1 MATQNKQKSLKT
13 FFWLWGILTVVGVV
27 LSLWLPHRYMPPMM
41 SNDGH
46 LAMTTTI
53 LFSVLAA
60 PVASAVYAGTM
71 YILRNYRW
79 RGEGVPPAAEP
90 IRDNTKV
97 LITWLSVSAILT
109 VFVLV
114 WGLGALAAENS
125 SSSSNPLIVNVT
137 GQQWVWTYSY
147 PGTHVV
153 SDQLYLPENR
163 EVEFRIT
170 SLDVTHGFWVQNF
183 GVQVD
188 ANPGVI
194 TTIHT
199 TPDALGPIIV
209 RCEQFC
215 GLNHAF
221 MESTGRVVTPK
232 QFSNWL
238 AAQPQRA

>member
-1 MATQNKQKSLKT
+1 VATSSTKRSLT
-13 FFWLWGILTVVGVV
+13 RFYWAWGILTVVGVV
-27 LSLWLPHRYMPPMM
+27 LSIWLPHRYVPRMM
-41 SNDGH
+41 SNDGN
-46 LAMTTTI
+46 LSLTTMI

-60 PVASAVYAGTM
+60 PVASGVYAAALHIM
-71 YILRNYRW
+71 HADRY

-90 IRDNTKV
+90 IRENTKLLV
-97 LITWLSVSAILT
+97 TWLTVSAVLT

-125 SSSSNPLIVNVT
+125 TSGNPLVVDVT
-137 GQQWVWTYSY
+137 GQQWVWTFAY

-153 SDQLYLPENR
+153 SNELYVPDNR
-163 EVEFRIT
+163 EVEFRVT
-170 SLDVTHGFWVQNF
+170 SLDVTHGFWVVNF

-199 TPDALGPIIV
+199 TPDKLGTIEV

-221 MESTGRVVTPK
+221 MDAIGHVVTPS
-232 QFSNWL
+232 QFSAWL
-238 AAQPQRA
+238 SSQPQGA

>member
-1 MATQNKQKSLKT
+1 
-13 FFWLWGILTVVGVV
+13 LTVVGVV
-27 LSLWLPHRYMPPMM
+27 LSIWLPHRYMPHMM
-41 SNDGH
+41 SNDGN
-46 LAMTTTI
+46 LSVTTMI

-60 PVASAVYAGTM
+60 PVASGVYAATLHIIRHNR
-71 YILRNYRW
+71 Y
-79 RGEGVPPAAEP
+79 RGEGVPPAAEQ
-90 IRDNTKV
+90 IRENTKLLV
-97 LITWLSVSAILT
+97 TWLTTSAVLT

-125 SSSSNPLIVNVT
+125 SSGNPLVVDVT
-137 GQQWVWTYSY
+137 GQQWVWTFAY

-153 SDQLYLPENR
+153 SNELYVPDNR
-163 EVEFRIT
+163 EVEFRVT
-170 SLDVTHGFWVQNF
+170 SEDVTHGFWVVNF

-199 TPDALGPIIV
+199 TPDKLGTIEV

-221 MESTGRVVTPK
+221 MDAIGHVVTPS
-232 QFSNWL
+232 QFSAWL
-238 AAQPQRA
+238 ASQPARA

>member
-1 MATQNKQKSLKT
+1 VATEQTRSLKT
-13 FFWLWGILTVVGVV
+13 FYWAWGILTVVGVV
-27 LSLWLPHRYMPPMM
+27 LSVWLPHRYMPSMM
-41 SNDGH
+41 SNDGN
-46 LAMTTTI
+46 LAMETTI
-53 LFSVLAA
+53 LFSILAA
-60 PVASAVYAGTM
+60 PVAAGVYAGAFH
-71 YILRNYRW
+71 ILRHHRY
-79 RGEGVPPAAEP
+79 RGEGVPPAAEQ
-90 IRDNTKV
+90 IRENTKALV
-97 LITWLSVSAILT
+97 TWLTASAVLT

-125 SSSSNPLIVNVT
+125 NSSGNPLVVTVT
-137 GQQWVWTYSY
+137 GQQWVWTFAY

-153 SDQLYLPENR
+153 SDELYLPENR

-170 SLDVTHGFWVQNF
+170 SLDVTHGFWVSNF

-188 ANPGVI
+188 ANPGVY

-199 TPDALGPIIV
+199 TPNKLGSFVV

-221 MESTGRVVTPK
+221 MEAIGHVVSPK

-238 AAQPQRA
+238 ASQPQRA

>member
-1 MATQNKQKSLKT
+1 MATSAGKQSLRT
-13 FFWLWGILTVVGVV
+13 FYWSWFILTVVGVV
-27 LSLWLPHRYMPPMM
+27 LSIWLPHRYMPHMM
-41 SNDGH
+41 SNDGN
-46 LAMTTTI
+46 LSVTTMI

-60 PVASAVYAGTM
+60 PVASGVYAATLHIIRHNR
-71 YILRNYRW
+71 Y
-79 RGEGVPPAAEP
+79 RGEGVPPAAEQ
-90 IRDNTKV
+90 IRENTKLLV
-97 LITWLSVSAILT
+97 TWLTTSAVLT

-125 SSSSNPLIVNVT
+125 SSGNPLVVDVT
-137 GQQWVWTYSY
+137 GQQWVWTFAY

-153 SDQLYLPENR
+153 SNELYVPDNR
-163 EVEFRIT
+163 EVEFRVT
-170 SLDVTHGFWVQNF
+170 SEDVTHGFWVVNF

-199 TPDALGPIIV
+199 TPDKLGTIEV

-221 MESTGRVVTPK
+221 MDAIGHVVTPS
-232 QFSNWL
+232 QFSAWL
-238 AAQPQRA
+238 ASQPARA

>member
-1 MATQNKQKSLKT
+1 VATEQTRSLKT
-13 FFWLWGILTVVGVV
+13 FYWAWGILTVVGVV
-27 LSLWLPHRYMPPMM
+27 LSVWLPHRYMPSMM
-41 SNDGH
+41 SNDGN
-46 LAMTTTI
+46 LAMETTI
-53 LFSVLAA
+53 LFSILAA
-60 PVASAVYAGTM
+60 PVAAGVYAGAFH
-71 YILRNYRW
+71 ILRHHRY
-79 RGEGVPPAAEP
+79 RGEGVPPAAVP
-90 IRDNTKV
+90 IRENTKALV
-97 LITWLSVSAILT
+97 TWLTASAVLT

-125 SSSSNPLIVNVT
+125 NSSGNPLVVTVT
-137 GQQWVWTYSY
+137 GQQWVWTFAY

-153 SDQLYLPENR
+153 SDELYLPENR

-170 SLDVTHGFWVQNF
+170 SLDVTHGFWVSNF

-188 ANPGVI
+188 ANPGVY

-199 TPDALGPIIV
+199 TPDQLGSFVV

-221 MESTGRVVTPK
+221 MEAIGHVVSPK

-238 AAQPQRA
+238 ASQPQRA

>member
-1 MATQNKQKSLKT
+1 
-13 FFWLWGILTVVGVV
+13 
-27 LSLWLPHRYMPPMM
+27 M
-41 SNDGH
+41 SNDGN
-46 LAMTTTI
+46 LALETTI

-60 PVASAVYAGTM
+60 PVAAGVYAAA
-71 YILRNYRW
+71 LHVLQNYRY
-79 RGEGVPPAAEP
+79 RGEGVPPAAQP
-90 IRDNTKV
+90 IRENTKTLV
-97 LITWLSVSAILT
+97 TWLTASAILT

-125 SSSSNPLIVNVT
+125 STGSNPLIVNVI
-137 GQQWVWTYSY
+137 GQQWVWTFSY
-147 PGTHVV
+147 PGSHVT
-153 SDQLYLPENR
+153 SDELYLPDNR

-170 SLDVTHGFWVQNF
+170 SEDVTHGFWVANF

-199 TPDALGPIIV
+199 TPNKLGSFIV

-221 MESTGRVVTPK
+221 MEAVGHVVTPS

-238 AAQPQRA
+238 ASQPQRA

>member
-1 MATQNKQKSLKT
+1 MATEQHRSLRVFYWT
-13 FFWLWGILTVVGVV
+13 WGILTVVGVL
-27 LSLWLPHRYMPPMM
+27 LSIFLPARYMPPMM
-41 SNDGH
+41 SNDGN
-46 LAMTTTI
+46 LAKETTI
-53 LFSVLAA
+53 LFSILAA
-60 PVASAVYAGTM
+60 PVASGVYAAAY
-71 YILRNYRW
+71 YILRTYRF
-79 RGEGVPPAAEP
+79 RGDGVPPAAP
-90 IRDNTKV
+90 QIRENTKTLV
-97 LITWLSVSAILT
+97 SWLTTSAVLT

-125 SSSSNPLIVNVT
+125 SSSTNPLIVDVT
-137 GQQWVWTYSY
+137 GQQWVWTFEY
-147 PGTHVV
+147 PGAHVT
-153 SDQLYLPENR
+153 SDELYLPDNR

-170 SLDVTHGFWVQNF
+170 SLDVTHGFWVANF

-199 TPDALGPIIV
+199 TPDALGSFVV

-221 MESTGRVVTPK
+221 MESVGHVVTQK